1 MLESHLLHQS
11 DRSLSGAALQAFLNR
26 VSGSQTLPLWSLPE
40 GRNCQYH
47 TYRQV
52 LPSALCRS
60 GQTLHRF
67 LPEHSGPAA
76 AAPPDLR
83 YSRNSGIPDRRG
95 GDSQDVLSGWCSCHM
110 AGAGKYSA
118 HLRAQRSSSLA
129 YLTFYHILRPQHSSH
144 SDTLLFSKE
153 FQQCPHSLQFHYFQ
167 HCLQFLNQSLLF
179 HNPSPLPLGKDTP
192 EFLSAPLSPTVQI
205 VHRKPALTSPLCSI
219 PFSELQS
226 HDQARTVCSPSAV
239 LHKDVPCTTPR
250 FECIQDLHV
259 RISAVSLDYPHQR

>member
-1 MLESHLLHQS
+1 M
-11 DRSLSGAALQAFLNR
+11 
-26 VSGSQTLPLWSLPE
+26 SGSQTLPLWSLPE
-40 GRNCQYH
+40 GRNCQCH

-52 LPSALCRS
+52 LPSALCRL

-67 LPEHSGPAA
+67 PPEHDAPAA
-76 AAPPDLR
+76 SVPQDLR

-95 GDSQDVLSGWCSCHM
+95 EDSRGVLSGWCSCHM

-129 YLTFYHILRPQHSSH
+129 YLTFYYLLRPQHSSH

-179 HNPSPLPLGKDTP
+179 HNLSPLPPGKDTP
-192 EFLSAPLSPTVQI
+192 EFQLALLSPTVQI
-205 VHRKPALTSPLCSI
+205 FRRRPTLASPLRSI
-219 PFSELQS
+219 PSSELRFRG
-226 HDQARTVCSPSAV
+226 QARTVCCPSAV
-239 LHKDVPCTTPR
+239 CRKDVPCTTPR